1 LSSTYDSGTGD
12 DLTRLLGVALV
23 QRPIKSELENVIIP
37 HMMQLILPKKNGF
50 QKCVVQLDTKA
61 NERRGFRF
69 QISSFYSGQ

>member
-1 LSSTYDSGTGD
+1 M
-12 DLTRLLGVALV
+12 
-23 QRPIKSELENVIIP
+23 ENVIIP